1 MKNITKV
8 QVFLEETG
16 DREIE
21 SIEEKR
27 RATQPAFSRP
37 FCTSSWARSGV
48 NFQIRSG
55 DIWNLDKAIEFA
67 VFPCPNLFWLFK
79 GFDAAASSQYADALF
94 SSSEEDR
101 RSGNGRV
108 LLIYYSTG
116 TGASQAQAAETMKSY
131 LNYVGFRKSGMK
143 RNSICLRAYAAWIDL
158 PVSSSLSY

>member
-55 DIWNLDKAIEFA
+55 DTVYRI
-67 VFPCPNLFWLFK
+67 
-79 GFDAAASSQYADALF
+79 
-94 SSSEEDR
+94 
-101 RSGNGRV
+101 
-108 LLIYYSTG
+108 
-116 TGASQAQAAETMKSY
+116 
-131 LNYVGFRKSGMK
+131 
-143 RNSICLRAYAAWIDL
+143 
-158 PVSSSLSY
+158 